1 MKNIILIL
9 TTLAFYSFCDA
20 QIKMNSSGNV
30 ALGTDP
36 SSAYKLQV
44 IGTPSLGSYFIGP
57 VTINPNN
64 SGYRIKISTYNSS
77 HPQIIPSYGNNG
89 YVGSSPF
96 PFYQFWSSDGYVHT
110 SDGRQKENVRNIAGA
125 LNTLLQLQGVKYDVK
140 KEYAYIDSL
149 VKDTKQKEKLEADR
163 KDKIGFIAQDVY
175 KLFPEVVVYDDSAD
189 IYGIQYDRMVPLL
202 VEAIKEQ
209 QVIIESLQAEI
220 KSSKLK
226 STAQS
231 SVDEDEGNNECL
243 LYQNVPNPFSEST
256 RIEYY
261 ITDKVENASVYIY
274 DMNGTQL
281 KNIPVHLKGY
291 GNVTLYGSELKAGMY
306 MYSLIADGQ
315 LIGTRQM
322 ILTD

>member
-1 MKNIILIL
+1 
-9 TTLAFYSFCDA
+9 
-20 QIKMNSSGNV
+20 
-30 ALGTDP
+30 
-36 SSAYKLQV
+36 
-44 IGTPSLGSYFIGP
+44 
-57 VTINPNN
+57 
-64 SGYRIKISTYNSS
+64 
-77 HPQIIPSYGNNG
+77 
-89 YVGSSPF
+89 
-96 PFYQFWSSDGYVHT
+96 
-110 SDGRQKENVRNIAGA
+110 
-125 LNTLLQLQGVKYDVK
+125 
-140 KEYAYIDSL
+140 
-149 VKDTKQKEKLEADR
+149 
-163 KDKIGFIAQDVY
+163 
-175 KLFPEVVVYDDSAD
+175 
-189 IYGIQYDRMVPLL
+189 
-202 VEAIKEQ
+202 
-209 QVIIESLQAEI
+209 VIIESLQAEI